1 MFTSAAVQKIGSTVL
16 GATRVRI
23 ASNETETFPGQK
35 KVHVAT
41 MCMSVVSAMSKCLSV
56 DKD

>member
-1 MFTSAAVQKIGSTVL
+1 MKIGSAGL
-16 GATRVRI
+16 GATRVKMTL
-23 ASNETETFPGQK
+23 NETETFHGQK